1 MRRIITLVSLLAS
14 LLLLLTACGNPVAV
28 KLHENGS
35 GFNATVTGKTKKKRV
50 YWQVGDQTHSVKVT
64 DGTFKVDIP
73 YKAKEYRV
81 TFADNEQLNNP
92 TYLQGPAAT
101 PITHWSTFIARYN
114 PLARQKKLGVF
125 DAKSIEGIRSD
136 QVDDQNVISINA
148 SDDQILG
155 ISIKSLEAQNNQVF
169 KNYLKAFSTGLG
181 TNNNQITTL
190 VKQSFKQPNKL
201 LQLTTKRIRYSI
213 ITTTDQKHKMTQLAI
228 THAE

>member
-1 MRRIITLVSLLAS
+1 MRRIKLLSLLMS

-50 YWQVGDQTHSVKVT
+50 YWQIGDQTHSVKVT
-64 DGTFKVDIP
+64 DDTFEVDIP

-101 PITHWSTFIARYN
+101 PITKWSTFIARYN
-114 PLARQKKLGVF
+114 PLAHQKNLGVF

-136 QVDDQNVISINA
+136 QVDDHNVISINA
-148 SDDQILG
+148 SSGEILG
-155 ISIKSLEAQNNQVF
+155 ISVKSLDAKNNLMF
-169 KNYLKAFSTGLG
+169 KNYLTAFTTSIGSPKE
-181 TNNNQITTL
+181 QIKKL
-190 VKQSFKQPNKL
+190 VNQSFNQPNKL
-201 LQLTTKRIRYSI
+201 LQLTTKNIRYSI
-213 ITTTDQKHKMTQLAI
+213 ITTTNQKHKMTQLAI

>member
-1 MRRIITLVSLLAS
+1 MRRIKLLSLLMS

-50 YWQVGDQTHSVKVT
+50 YWQIGDQTHSVKVT
-64 DGTFKVDIP
+64 DGTFEVDIP

-101 PITHWSTFIARYN
+101 PITKWSTFIARYN
-114 PLARQKKLGVF
+114 PLARQKNLGVF

-136 QVDDQNVISINA
+136 QIDDHNVISINA
-148 SDDQILG
+148 SDGEILG
-155 ISIKSLEAQNNQVF
+155 ISVKTLDAKNNRVF
-169 KNYLKAFSTGLG
+169 KNYLESFTASLG
-181 TNNNQITTL
+181 TNNKQVTAL
-190 VKQSFKQPNKL
+190 VKQSFDRPNNL
-201 LQLTTKRIRYSI
+201 LQLTTKKIRYSI
-213 ITTTDQKHKMTQLAI
+213 ITTTNQKHKMTQLAI